1 MIIDKLLKLY
11 VPEPEIC
18 TIQPLDVPLT
28 TSFIVELIISATP
41 VVYSCIAPYLALIS
55 LKVQLITLRFP
66 LPPTF
71 KPHEVPAVDETP
83 VKTRLVNS
91 KLYPSFSHANT
102 FAPLLF
108 NITLP
113 SPTNDKVLLR
123 LIFPWL

>member
-11 VPEPEIC
+11 VPEPEIY
-18 TIQPLDVPLT
+18 TIQPLDAPLT

-41 VVYSCIAPYLALIS
+41 VVYNCIAPNLALIS
-55 LKVQLITLRFP
+55 VKVQLITLRFP

-71 KPHEVPAVDETP
+71 KPQELPLADETP

-91 KLYPSFSHANT
+91 KVQSFSRHSNT
-102 FAPLLF
+102 FAPLLL

-113 SPTNDKVLLR
+113 SPTKDKVLLR
-123 LIFPWL
+123 LIFP